1 MVRAYCFGQISFNT
15 EVAHGVA
22 QETTDEELEREV
34 VPAANCYTLWLGANC
49 YTLWLGEGHACV
61 HAAHALLRVVL
72 QGVDVRCAEVRR
84 VRCGT

>member
-1 MVRAYCFGQISFNT
+1 MVGAYCFGQISFNT

-22 QETTDEELEREV
+22 QEATDEELVREV
-34 VPAANCYTLWLGANC
+34 VPAAIC

-72 QGVDVRCAEVRR
+72 QGVDVRWAEVKR
-84 VRCGT
+84 VGGGT